1 MKRFVWLSVLA
12 LTALAA
18 VGGVAY
24 SSSNPS
30 APAGQDRVYGGG
42 KAGPPLDC
50 FPESFCISQT
60 RDFSLDVHAT
70 PAGQALIGDLSDSR
84 PAGPI
89 DRAEVTCVIVD
100 GDKAAVGGLIRSGAA
115 GLIGLPFIA
124 YLVDNGPPSS
134 PVDDLYSRP
143 FILTPGETFPGEP
156 ADFPKT
162 CPASADSFFGYL
174 DVHGGDIRI
183 VDALD

>member
-1 MKRFVWLSVLA
+1 MKRLMWLSLV
-12 LTALAA
+12 ALAA
-18 VGGVAY
+18 LATAAGIAY
-24 SSSNPS
+24 SSSNPA
-30 APAGQDRVYGGG
+30 APGGQDRVYGGG
-42 KAGPPLDC
+42 RAGPPPGC
-50 FPESFCISQT
+50 FPDTFCTNQT

-70 PAGQALIGDLSDSR
+70 PAGQALIGDLADSR

-89 DRAEVTCVIVD
+89 DSADVTCVTVD
-100 GDKAAVGGLIRSGAA
+100 GNRAVGGFVRSGAA
-115 GLIGLPFIA
+115 GLIGVPFIA

-143 FILTPGETFPGEP
+143 FLLNGGETFPGQP

-183 VDALD
+183 VDRSD